1 VNWRNAPAYKL
12 AKLFTQKIGHL
23 APLPNAFNI
32 ENSKALI
39 HKLKDTPIMPHFNMA
54 SLDITN
60 LYTNIPATET
70 QTIFAD
76 IMKQNLVDPQTQ
88 HVLMRWYETIT
99 KQNYFTYNNNILIQK
114 EGLAM
119 GTPSSGLIAEF
130 FLQHIEH
137 QRMARLSKEHKI
149 TTTFTMSKIFK

>member
-1 VNWRNAPAYKL
+1 
-12 AKLFTQKIGHL
+12 
-23 APLPNAFNI
+23 
-32 ENSKALI
+32 
-39 HKLKDTPIMPHFNMA
+39 MA